1 MLDTPD
7 AERATRSLASHSAP
21 DPSVETGSEAAA
33 GRSAPAR
40 ILAALHSRTVARVA
54 AADVAELPG
63 YRGDLLRGLE
73 VAAKWLW
80 RDGRPRAVV
89 GQSRSIQW
97 CNPAARRLLVEPA
110 PLVIKRN
117 QLCPAK
123 GVDIDA
129 VDAFLARIGPETS
142 RLQVMDAITERGV
155 LLTAWTEMIDGIQAS
170 FIEFGLRELPFD
182 AQQSGMAAYFGL
194 TRAECVVVDAM
205 VEMEPP
211 AQIAARLGVS
221 VNTIRTH
228 IRRIYG
234 KLAVRSQLQFMR
246 LTMAYCGG

>member
-7 AERATRSLASHSAP
+7 GERATRSLTSHSPP

-33 GRSAPAR
+33 GRAR
-40 ILAALHSRTVARVA
+40 THAALHSRTVARA
-54 AADVAELPG
+54 ASADVAELPG

-73 VAAKWLW
+73 MAARWLW

-97 CNPAARRLLVEPA
+97 CNPAARRLLVGPA

-117 QLCPAK
+117 RLCPAK
-123 GVDIDA
+123 GVDSGE
-129 VDAFLARIGPETS
+129 VDAFLARIGTETS
-142 RLQVMDAITERGV
+142 RFQVMDAKTKRGV
-155 LLTAWTEMIDGIQAS
+155 LLTAWTETIDGSQAS

-182 AQQSGMAAYFGL
+182 AQQSGMATYFGL